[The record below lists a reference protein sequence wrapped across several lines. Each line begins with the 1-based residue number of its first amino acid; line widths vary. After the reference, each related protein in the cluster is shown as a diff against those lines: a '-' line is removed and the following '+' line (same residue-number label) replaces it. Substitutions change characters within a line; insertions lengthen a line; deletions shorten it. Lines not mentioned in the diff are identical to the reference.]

1 MEGRDDMADS
11 IKFNPQKLAKLNDP
25 RRLEMINPD
34 LIWEALEL
42 TAPRVLVD
50 IGAGTGIFARNFAAR
65 VPAGTVYACDSSP
78 VMADWMRENP
88 AAANVVSLLSGESS
102 VPLEGE
108 IADLVYMIT
117 VHHELEEPELLLA
130 ETRRLLKP
138 GGKVA
143 LVDWRKEA
151 MPDGPPIEIRVA
163 EEAVMEQLRNAGF
176 RNVRRC
182 DVLPRHFLVVGE
194 K

>member
-1 MEGRDDMADS
+1 MADS

-42 TAPRVLVD
+42 TAPQVLID

-65 VPAGTVYACDSSP
+65 IPAGTVYACDSSP
-78 VMADWMRENP
+78 VMADWMRENL
-88 AAANVVSLLSGESS
+88 AVANLVSLLSGESS

-117 VHHELEEPELLLA
+117 VHHELEEPESLLA
-130 ETRRLLKP
+130 EIRRLLKP

-143 LVDWRKEA
+143 LIDWRKEA
-151 MPDGPPIEIRVA
+151 MPDGPPLEIRVA
-163 EEAVMEQLRNAGF
+163 EEAVMEQLCNAGF

-182 DVLPRHFLVVGE
+182 DILPRHFLIVGE

>member
-1 MEGRDDMADS
+1 MADS

-34 LIWEALEL
+34 LIWQTLEL
-42 TAPRVLVD
+42 AAPKVLID

-65 VPAGTVYACDSSP
+65 VPDGTVYACDSSP
-78 VMADWMRENP
+78 VMADWMRENLAVENIVP
-88 AAANVVSLLSGESS
+88 LLSGESA
-102 VPLEGE
+102 VPLEE
-108 IADLVYMIT
+108 EVADLVYMIT

-130 ETRRLLKP
+130 ETRRLLKS

-143 LVDWRKEA
+143 LIDWRKEV

-163 EEAVMEQLRNAGF
+163 EKVVMEQLRNAGF
-176 RNVRRC
+176 RNVRRH
-182 DVLPRHFLVVGE
+182 DILPRHFLIVGE
-194 K
+194 KE